1 MNVTRRELLQTAVL
15 AGAGSLMAG
24 RAHAAPK
31 ALGVQLYTVREQIT
45 ADPGPTLEAI
55 AGIGYREV
63 EVLRGTLDTVAPLA
77 RRVGLS
83 PVSIHVETPI
93 VTGKWEAWSFIRG
106 AVPEG
111 YGLTEAL
118 HDAKAHGAQ
127 YFVLPYLMPTEREH
141 TAAFYTG
148 LAETMNRA
156 GRQAADAGLQFCYH
170 NHGFEFEP
178 LPDGRL
184 PLDVLMS
191 ATDPALVKL
200 ELDVFWVG
208 ITGNDPVAMI
218 GKYGSRIA
226 LMHLKDKSAG
236 APTATQEMQVPPTA
250 FSEVGSGSLDFPSI
264 LKAGAAAGVA
274 HYFVEQD
281 HTPGNPIDSLRKS
294 YEYLRGL

>member
-1 MNVTRRELLQTAVL
+1 
-15 AGAGSLMAG
+15 
-24 RAHAAPK
+24 
-31 ALGVQLYTVREQIT
+31 
-45 ADPGPTLEAI
+45 
-55 AGIGYREV
+55 
-63 EVLRGTLDTVAPLA
+63 
-77 RRVGLS
+77 
-83 PVSIHVETPI
+83 
-93 VTGKWEAWSFIRG
+93 
-106 AVPEG
+106 
-111 YGLTEAL
+111 
-118 HDAKAHGAQ
+118 
-127 YFVLPYLMPTEREH
+127 
-141 TAAFYTG
+141 
-148 LAETMNRA
+148 
-156 GRQAADAGLQFCYH
+156 
-170 NHGFEFEP
+170 

-250 FSEVGSGSLDFPSI
+250 FSEVGSGSLDFPAI

-294 YEYLRGL
+294 YEYLR